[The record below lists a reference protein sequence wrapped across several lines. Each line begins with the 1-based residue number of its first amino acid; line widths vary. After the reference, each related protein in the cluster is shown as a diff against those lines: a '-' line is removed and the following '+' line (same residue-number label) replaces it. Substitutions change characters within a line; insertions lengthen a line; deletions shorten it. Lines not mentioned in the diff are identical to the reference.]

1 MSTRKSRIDGGAY
14 RRYTRMVALNCKPP
28 KDRTG
33 ARKRPNRKRKEES
46 HGNR

>member
-28 KDRTG
+28 KDMAG
-33 ARKRPNRKRKEES
+33 ARKRPDRKRD
-46 HGNR
+46 GRRQG